1 MLKRWSQP
9 NGYRAVLDISLPLVV
24 SMASTTI
31 MLFTDRIFLA
41 NYSLDAIA
49 AATPAGVT
57 NFLFMSFFM
66 GVGTYVNVFVA
77 QYVGAGAGDR
87 VGTALWQG
95 IYWCLFSAIFLAAL
109 YFIAGP
115 LFAAFGHPPQVSR
128 LEITYFRLLTLGA
141 GLGVL
146 GPTLGCFYSGRG
158 LTRPVM
164 IVNLIGAAVNIPLD
178 YALINGFWGFP
189 RLGIAGAALATIIAW
204 TVTAA
209 LFVVLIFR
217 ADNERR
223 FAVRTRRRFEGE
235 IFGRLMKYGLPNGVQ
250 FFLDIF
256 AFTFFVIMI
265 GRLGRNQL
273 AASNIVFAI
282 DMLAF
287 LPMIGFSIGL
297 STLVGQAI
305 GRRRPE
311 DGVQATIST
320 LHITLLY
327 MTLIALAF
335 VVIPHV
341 LLDLFRTHGLSPS
354 QFKPISDTGVI
365 LLRFAAV
372 YTVLDASAVVFSG
385 AIKGAGDTRFVM
397 WVMLLTS
404 LGVMVGPVFIG
415 IEYLGLRLYGAW
427 VFITLYV
434 GLLALVFWL
443 RFRGGKWQKMRVI

>member
-1 MLKRWSQP
+1 MFQRWSRP
-9 NGYRAVLDISLPLVV
+9 NGYRDVLAVSLPLVI
-24 SMASTTI
+24 SMASTTV
-31 MLFTDRIFLA
+31 MLFTDRMFLA

-66 GVGTYVNVFVA
+66 GVGTYVNVFIA
-77 QYVGAGAGDR
+77 QYVGAGSPERAGA
-87 VGTALWQG
+87 ALWQG
-95 IYWCLFSAIFLAAL
+95 IYWCLLSGLCLAAL
-109 YFIAGP
+109 FFIAPP
-115 LFAAFGHPPQVSR
+115 LFGAVGHPDKVVG
-128 LEITYFRLLTLGA
+128 LEVTYFRILALGA

-164 IVNLIGAAVNIPLD
+164 VVNLLGAALNIPLD
-178 YALINGFWGFP
+178 YALINGVWFFP
-189 RLGIAGAALATIIAW
+189 RLGIAGAALATVVAW
-204 TVTAA
+204 AVVIA
-209 LFVVLIFR
+209 LFAGLIFTQENDR
-217 ADNERR
+217 A
-223 FAVRTRRRFEGE
+223 FAVRRSWRFDRNL
-235 IFGRLMKYGLPNGVQ
+235 FRRLMRFGLPNGVQ
-250 FFLDIF
+250 FFLDMF
-256 AFTFFVIMI
+256 AFTFFIIMI
-265 GRLGRNQL
+265 GRLGRDEL

-327 MTLIALAF
+327 MTLVALSF
-335 VVIPHV
+335 VLIPGV

-354 QFKPISDTGVI
+354 QFRPISDTGVI
-365 LLRFAAV
+365 LLRFAAI
-372 YTVLDASAVVFSG
+372 YTVLDAAAVVFSG

-397 WVMLLTS
+397 WTMLITS
-404 LGVMVGPVFIG
+404 LSVMVIPVLVG
-415 IEYLGLRLYGAW
+415 IEYFGLKLYGAW

-434 GLLALVFWL
+434 GLLGLVFWL
-443 RFRGGKWQKMRVI
+443 RFRGGKWQRMRVI

>member
-1 MLKRWSQP
+1 VLKRWSQP
-9 NGYRAVLDISLPLVV
+9 NGYRAVLNVSLPLVV

-41 NYSLDAIA
+41 NYSLNAIA

-95 IYWCLFSAIFLAAL
+95 IYWCLLSAVFLAGL

-115 LFAAFGHPPQVSR
+115 LFAAFGHPDPVAR
-128 LEITYFRLLTLGA
+128 LEMTYFRVLTVGA
-141 GLGVL
+141 GLGVV

-164 IVNLIGAAVNIPLD
+164 VVNLIGAAINIPLD
-178 YALINGFWGFP
+178 YALINGVWIFP

-204 TVTAA
+204 AVTAA

-217 ADNERR
+217 AENDRCFWVRR
-223 FAVRTRRRFEGE
+223 MWRLNWPVFR
-235 IFGRLMKYGLPNGVQ
+235 RLMKYGLPNGVQ
-250 FFLDIF
+250 FFLDMF

-305 GRRRPE
+305 GRERPA

-327 MTLIALAF
+327 MILIALVF
-335 VVIPHV
+335 VIFPHV
-341 LLDLFRTHGLSPS
+341 LLDLFRTHGLSHS

-397 WVMLLTS
+397 WAMLLIS
-404 LGVMVGPVFIG
+404 LSVMVGPVFFG
-415 IEYLGLRLYGAW
+415 IEFLGLRLYGAW
-427 VFITLYV
+427 VFISLYV

>member
-1 MLKRWSQP
+1 VFKRWSQP
-9 NGYRAVLDISLPLVV
+9 NGYRAVLNVSLPLVI

-57 NFLFMSFFM
+57 NFLFVSFFM

-77 QYVGAGAGDR
+77 QYVGAGSTER

-95 IYWCLFSAIFLAAL
+95 IYWCILSALFLAAL
-109 YFIAGP
+109 YFIAVP
-115 LFAAFGHPPQVSR
+115 MFEAFGHPERVVR
-128 LEITYFRLLTLGA
+128 LEITYFRILTLGA

-146 GPTLGCFYSGRG
+146 GPVLGCFYSGRG

-164 IVNLIGAAVNIPLD
+164 FVNLIGAAVNIPLD
-178 YALINGFWGFP
+178 YALINGVWIFP

-204 TVTAA
+204 VVIDV

-217 ADNERR
+217 ADNERA
-223 FAVRTRRRFEGE
+223 FSVRTRRRFDRE

-250 FFLDIF
+250 FFLDVF
-256 AFTFFVIMI
+256 AFNFFIIMI
-265 GRLGRNQL
+265 GRLGRDQL

-287 LPMIGFSIGL
+287 LPMIGFAIGL
-297 STLVGQAI
+297 STLVGQSI
-305 GRRRPE
+305 GRGRPE

-320 LHITLLY
+320 LHITLAY
-327 MTLIALAF
+327 MILVALIF
-335 VVIPHV
+335 VLMPRL
-341 LLDLFRTHGLSPS
+341 LLDLFRTQGLTPA
-354 QFKPISDTGVI
+354 QFRPISDMGVV

-372 YTVLDASAVVFSG
+372 YTVLDSAAVVFSG

-397 WVMLLTS
+397 WAMLLMS
-404 LGVMVGPVFIG
+404 LTVMVGPVFV
-415 IEYLGLRLYGAW
+415 GLEFFGLKLYGAW
-427 VFITLYV
+427 VFITAYV
-434 GLLALVFWL
+434 GVLALVFWL
-443 RFRGGKWQKMRVI
+443 RFKGGKWQSMRVI